1 MNRYGIVRIKGLWGE
16 ELQQL
21 QKEAETLEE
30 LVPKRKRRL
39 GRPIHDDPTR
49 SQVNKGGEQISD
61 KKFTNYFLN
70 SHVLSLCIFADNP
83 LIVDP
88 LIERIAARLSEIN
101 WPCNHPSILISTQ
114 FGAAQRPHTDKSGKP

>member
-1 MNRYGIVRIKGLWGE
+1 LWGE
-16 ELQQL
+16 EQQQL

-30 LVPKRKRRL
+30 LVPNRKKRL

-49 SQVNKGGEQISD
+49 LQVNKGGEQISE
-61 KKFTNYFLN
+61 KWLTNYSLN
-70 SHVLSLCIFADNP
+70 SHVLSLWIFADNP

-88 LIERIAARLSEIN
+88 LIDRIAARLHKIN

-114 FGAAQRPHTDKSGKP
+114 FGAAQRPHTDKSGKPK